1 MIKRTATVLA
11 LAGVALFVAH
21 STAQGSANLPPPA
34 RAYLCFEGHS
44 AADITDKAN
53 AAGAR
58 GWRMVSSV
66 SDGNGSI
73 WCFEQYA
80 AGRPTGTNER

>member
-58 GWRMVSSV
+58 GWPWSAP
-66 SDGNGSI
+66 
-73 WCFEQYA
+73 C
-80 AGRPTGTNER
+80 PTGMAQLVL